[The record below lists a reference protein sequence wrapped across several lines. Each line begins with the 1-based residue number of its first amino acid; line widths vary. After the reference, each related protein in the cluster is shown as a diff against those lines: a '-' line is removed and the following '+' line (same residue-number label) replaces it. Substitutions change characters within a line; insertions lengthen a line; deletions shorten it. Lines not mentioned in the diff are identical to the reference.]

1 MLYVFLSFRSAF
13 VGLAFCKH
21 SSSDGIRDDGESR
34 FFLYSPGY
42 FLALVVASLLLSF
55 PGNGNGDDGVDAFK
69 EVDFQSLASDES
81 AQIGADVGAMMVFQ
95 LVDGIAGLGVAAVVD
110 ECGAPLD
117 GDAPPEHLCHLVFVG
132 VAPGHGEGE
141 VLEAVNAK
149 HLFRAQQSVVAD
161 GTIAGQ
167 EQVDDFP

>member
-13 VGLAFCKH
+13 VGLAFRKH
-21 SSSDGIRDDGESR
+21 GSPDSVCNDGKSR
-34 FFLYSPGY
+34 LFLYSPGY
-42 FLALVVASLLLSF
+42 LLALVVASFLLSF
-55 PGNGNGDDGVDAFK
+55 LGNGNGDDGIDAFK

-81 AQIGADVGAMMVFQ
+81 AQIDADVWTMVIFQ
-95 LVDGIAGLGVAAVVD
+95 LVDGITGFGVAAVVD
-110 ECGAPLD
+110 ECGASLY
-117 GDAPPEHLCHLVFVG
+117 GDAAPEHLCHLVFVG

-141 VLEAVNAK
+141 VLEAIYAK
-149 HLFRAQQSVVAD
+149 HLFRTQQSVVAD

>member
-1 MLYVFLSFRSAF
+1 M
-13 VGLAFCKH
+13 GLTFCKH
-21 SSSDGIRDDGESR
+21 SSPDGIRDDGEPR
-34 FFLYSPGY
+34 LFLYSPGY
-42 FLALVVASLLLSF
+42 FLALVVASFLLSF
-55 PGNGNGDDGVDAFK
+55 RGNGNGDDGVDAFK
-69 EVDFQSLASDES
+69 EVDFQSLASDEF
-81 AQIGADVGAMMVFQ
+81 AQIDTDVGTMVIFQ
-95 LVDGIAGLGVAAVVD
+95 LVDGVTGFGVAAVVD
-110 ECGAPLD
+110 ECGASLD

-149 HLFRAQQSVVAD
+149 HLFRAQQSVVAY

>member
-21 SSSDGIRDDGESR
+21 GSPDGIRDDGESR
-34 FFLYSPGY
+34 LFLYSPGY
-42 FLALVVASLLLSF
+42 LLALVVASLLLSF

-69 EVDFQSLASDES
+69 EVDFQSLASDEP
-81 AQIGADVGAMMVFQ
+81 AQIGADVGTMVIFQ

-117 GDAPPEHLCHLVFVG
+117 GDAPPKHLCHLVFVR

-141 VLEAVNAK
+141 VLEAIYAK
-149 HLFRAQQSVVAD
+149 HLFRAQQSVVAY

>member
-1 MLYVFLSFRSAF
+1 M
-13 VGLAFCKH
+13 GLTFCKH

-42 FLALVVASLLLSF
+42 LLALVVASLLLPF

-81 AQIGADVGAMMVFQ
+81 AQIGADVGTMVVFQ

-110 ECGAPLD
+110 ECGASLD
-117 GDAPPEHLCHLVFVG
+117 GDAPPRTSL
-132 VAPGHGEGE
+132 PSR
-141 VLEAVNAK
+141 
-149 HLFRAQQSVVAD
+149 FRRGRSRSW
-161 GTIAGQ
+161 
-167 EQVDDFP
+167 